1 MATTLFTSARASS
14 SRAAQLLAWAPALAA
29 CGGAATTGAPAP
41 LSSSTAD
48 VVAASPAAEV
58 RVGDA
63 PRRDC
68 PAGLLEA
75 LAPRF
80 AAAADEA
87 ADGES
92 APHLDACIP
101 GRWAGQDALLV
112 YASAAPPPD
121 SQSEEPYPAWRLV
134 ATPGGDVLSLGPPS
148 GGDWMVGAP
157 HPVALV
163 DLDGDGAHEIVE
175 GEMWDP
181 ITATERVYRV
191 TADGWIELA
200 RFVVASSAGEE
211 ADCAASWRLGPPDA
225 AGARPMI
232 VTSRGEVDHGDFP
245 DEEAPD
251 CLSPGEHVLRLVDG
265 ELVDESLADAELPD
279 DEDLDADDE

>member
-1 MATTLFTSARASS
+1 MATTRSASTRSFP
-14 SRAAQLLAWAPALAA
+14 SRAAHLLAWAPALAA
-29 CGGAATTGAPAP
+29 CGGAATTGAPPP
-41 LSSSTAD
+41 LSSSPAD
-48 VVAASPAAEV
+48 VATSFPAAEV
-58 RVGDA
+58 RLGDD
-63 PRRDC
+63 PLRDC
-68 PAGLLEA
+68 PPGLLEA

-80 AAAADEA
+80 ADTADA
-87 ADGES
+87 SA

-181 ITATERVYRV
+181 ITAIERVYRV
-191 TADGWIELA
+191 AAGGWVELA

-232 VTSRGEVDHGDFP
+232 VASRGEVDHGDFP

-279 DEDLDADDE
+279 DEDLDEDDE